1 MTPCINYHGY
11 NMTLSDYNNSLNSIV
26 NFKIYLSHK
35 YKVLISEI
43 SWPIIV
49 KYLQSLKEKKLLY
62 IQPVKEVTAF
72 SGKITLLKEYG
83 FYLMQINN
91 SLDIPESR
99 KRFTIVHELVHMIV
113 QLSKK
118 LSFDPDY
125 KPLLHLNSLP
135 LQTKNNYNFIE
146 NEINFAASDLFV
158 SDNQLFVMAQ
168 KQYYFSDMVS
178 YTFLSPSA
186 MQTRLHNFLVY
197 RLNASFED
205 AKALVNAFR
214 YNHDLSLLELL
225 TLQDEVS
232 LYFNTICE
240 WDASQSYNN
249 FIQEFNSVFNSELNW
264 HAKRCFYYNVLN
276 KTTNRQAV

>member
-99 KRFTIVHELVHMIV
+99 KRFTIVHVFAIKEFGIAGRSALAHRLFEAIVVDAVARHYSVVALV
-113 QLSKK
+113 LFKK
-118 LSFDPDY
+118 DII
-125 KPLLHLNSLP
+125 LH
-135 LQTKNNYNFIE
+135 
-146 NEINFAASDLFV
+146 
-158 SDNQLFVMAQ
+158 
-168 KQYYFSDMVS
+168 
-178 YTFLSPSA
+178 
-186 MQTRLHNFLVY
+186 Y
-197 RLNASFED
+197 RLE
-205 AKALVNAFR
+205 VNA
-214 YNHDLSLLELL
+214 
-225 TLQDEVS
+225 
-232 LYFNTICE
+232 
-240 WDASQSYNN
+240 
-249 FIQEFNSVFNSELNW
+249 
-264 HAKRCFYYNVLN
+264 
-276 KTTNRQAV
+276 